1 MMTEFPL
8 LCIVGPTASG
18 KTHLAVQLADILD
31 GEIISADSRQ
41 VYRYMDI
48 GTGKDLDE
56 YIVGSKQ
63 IPYHLIDIVEAGYHY
78 NVYEYQRDFF
88 AAYEDILNREKIPVL
103 CGGSGMYIEAI
114 LGNYRL
120 EHVPENEQLRK
131 AAENM
136 SMEEL
141 EELLNSNA
149 TLHNTTDTTDRE
161 RMIKAIEI
169 ALYYVEHPPQKKE
182 PIAHKLFY
190 IDFERPALKGRIA
203 LRLHERL
210 KNGLIEEVEFLI
222 QEGISDEDLHYYG
235 LEYRFVSQYLKK
247 EIDYKTMEFSLV
259 NAIGQFA
266 KRQKTW
272 FNRMRKNGYNI
283 IDIDGT
289 LSDEQK
295 LNQVLVAMNTCTK

>member
-1 MMTEFPL
+1 MTTEFPL
-8 LCIVGPTASG
+8 LCVVGPTASG
-18 KTHLAVQLADILD
+18 KTHLAVQLANILD

-56 YIVGSKQ
+56 YIIGSKQ

-88 AAYEDILNREKIPVL
+88 IAYEDILNRGKIPVL
-103 CGGSGMYIEAI
+103 CGGSGMYIEAV

-120 EHVPENEQLRK
+120 EQVPENEQLRK

-141 EELLNSNA
+141 EELLKSNT

-161 RMIKAIEI
+161 RIVKAIEI
-169 ALYYVEHPPQKKE
+169 ALYYAEHPPEMKE
-182 PIAHKLFY
+182 PIAHKIFY
-190 IDFERPALKGRIA
+190 IDFQRPALKGRIA

-235 LEYRFVSQYLKK
+235 LEYRFVSQFLKR
-247 EIDYKTMEFSLV
+247 EIDYKTMEFKLV

-272 FNRMRKNGYNI
+272 FNRMRKNGYNL

-289 LSDEQK
+289 LPDEQK
-295 LNQVLVAMNTCTK
+295 LNQVLVAMNE